1 MTSNQRLDSR
11 SDREAYDRNG
21 PSAQEQTTV
30 LPSRPRVS
38 EEYKR
43 IQEKGSAAYAKRTH
57 EAAWKTWH
65 SWEGFRS
72 GTQRPRSVLR
82 VFGL

>member
-21 PSAQEQTTV
+21 PSAQRANNGSPKPTTSV
-30 LPSRPRVS
+30 RG
-38 EEYKR
+38 
-43 IQEKGSAAYAKRTH
+43 IQEKGSAAYAKRTN

-65 SWEGFRS
+65 SCEGFRS

-82 VFGL
+82 VLGL